1 MMTKNPFNSIF
12 ENSLRLLIL
21 LDIYDMP
28 QTVDML
34 HAVDFMTVYG
44 RSFGITETNL
54 NGDNEYRFS
63 EFASRRELVRAA
75 LKEMVLNGTAQ
86 AVVYKNGLAYII
98 TPEGEDYCSSLASEY
113 VKEYRNNAKAVINR
127 VAGWTE
133 RSIISAINK
142 KSAEALRKGVAK

>member
-1 MMTKNPFNSIF
+1 MTKNPFNSIF

-34 HAVDFMTVYG
+34 YAVDFMTIYG

-63 EFASRRELVRAA
+63 EFASRREPVRAA
-75 LKEMVLNGTAQ
+75 LQEMVLNGTAQ
-86 AVVYKNGLAYII
+86 AVSYKNGLAYII
-98 TPEGEDYCSSLASEY
+98 TPEGEDYCSSLVSEY
-113 VKEYRNNAKAVINR
+113 AKEYRNNANLVITR
-127 VAGWTE
+127 MAGRTE
-133 RSIISAINK
+133 RSIISAISK
-142 KSAEALRKGVAK
+142 KSAEALRKGVTK

>member
-1 MMTKNPFNSIF
+1 MTKNPFNSIF

-34 HAVDFMTVYG
+34 YAIDFMTVYG
-44 RSFGITETNL
+44 KSFGITETNL

-63 EFASRRELVRAA
+63 EFASRREPVRAA

-86 AVVYKNGLAYII
+86 AVSYKKGLAYII
-98 TPEGEDYCSSLASEY
+98 TPEGEDYCESLESDYA
-113 VKEYRNNAKAVINR
+113 KEYSHNAEKVISEM
-127 VAGWTE
+127 AGKTE
-133 RSIISAINK
+133 RAIISDINK
-142 KSAEALRKGVAK
+142 KSAEALRKGVTG

>member
-1 MMTKNPFNSIF
+1 MTKNPFNSIF

-34 HAVDFMTVYG
+34 YAVDFMTIYG

-63 EFASRRELVRAA
+63 EFASRREPVRAA

-86 AVVYKNGLAYII
+86 AVSYKNGVAYII
-98 TPEGEDYCSSLASEY
+98 TPEGEDYCSLLVSEY
-113 VKEYRNNAKAVINR
+113 AKEYRNNANSVITR
-127 VAGWTE
+127 MAGRTE

-142 KSAEALRKGVAK
+142 KSAEALRKGVTK

>member
-1 MMTKNPFNSIF
+1 MTKNPFNSIF

-34 HAVDFMTVYG
+34 YAVDFMTVYG

-63 EFASRRELVRAA
+63 EFASRREPVRAA

-86 AVVYKNGLAYII
+86 AVSYKNGLAYII
-98 TPEGEDYCSSLASEY
+98 TPEGEDYCSSLVSEY
-113 VKEYRNNAKAVINR
+113 ANEYRNNANAVINR
-127 VAGWTE
+127 VAGRTE

>member
-1 MMTKNPFNSIF
+1 MQHNDSYNDS
-12 ENSLRLLIL
+12 S
-21 LDIYDMP
+21 Y
-28 QTVDML
+28 
-34 HAVDFMTVYG
+34 
-44 RSFGITETNL
+44 SFVN
-54 NGDNEYRFS
+54 N
-63 EFASRRELVRAA
+63 
-75 LKEMVLNGTAQ
+75 
-86 AVVYKNGLAYII
+86 II